1 MKPILAL
8 ALLLAV
14 AGCSLSPKPVTTPPP
29 SPRITPPSLTSMAP
43 CEGPVQ
49 LRAGPLTQQ
58 QVENLWGVDDDRLVE
73 CAARHKILANYIRK
87 RDAGLTS
94 QPKGKSK

>member
-1 MKPILAL
+1 MKSIPAL
-8 ALLLAV
+8 ALMLAL

-29 SPRITPPSLTSMAP
+29 APRITPPSLSSLAA
-43 CEGPVQ
+43 CDGPVQ

-58 QVENLWGVDDDRLVE
+58 QVENLWGVDDDRLIQ
-73 CAARHKILANYIRK
+73 CAERHRILANYIRK

-94 QPKGKSK
+94 QGKPK